1 MMHPI
6 RRCGCVVGAAVALMA
21 VTPRAL
27 AEDTLK
33 LAIAERG
40 AWSSAAP
47 ELGQQAGLFKK
58 HGIVLELTYPGVDD
72 DIELPVISGEV
83 DVGIGVG
90 VVDVLRAY
98 ATKAAPA
105 RIIGANMTGSAGYWY
120 VLATS
125 SIKTAKD
132 ITGRTIA
139 YSKNGASGPYDVF
152 DLMDRY
158 RVRPRP
164 MPSAGPTATFDQVTA
179 AKIDVGW
186 ATPPFGIDAIEKS
199 QIRIIAR
206 ANDIPRI
213 RDKTVHV
220 MIAHVDELQN
230 RKDILA
236 RFVQGY
242 RDTIAWMYSDPA
254 ALRAYANLAGVS
266 EGLTRRLR
274 DEFYTKEMLSPDNI
288 RGLDV
293 VAKEAKYAPLSKRQ
307 LADLVQIP
315 APQRVKSST
324 GFGEWLRVFPP
335 QSP

>member
-1 MMHPI
+1 
-6 RRCGCVVGAAVALMA
+6 
-21 VTPRAL
+21 
-27 AEDTLK
+27 
-33 LAIAERG
+33 
-40 AWSSAAP
+40 
-47 ELGQQAGLFKK
+47 
-58 HGIVLELTYPGVDD
+58 
-72 DIELPVISGEV
+72 
-83 DVGIGVG
+83 
-90 VVDVLRAY
+90 
-98 ATKAAPA
+98 
-105 RIIGANMTGSAGYWY
+105 
-120 VLATS
+120 
-125 SIKTAKD
+125 
-132 ITGRTIA
+132 
-139 YSKNGASGPYDVF
+139 
-152 DLMDRY
+152 
-158 RVRPRP
+158 

-206 ANDIPRI
+206 ANDIPRN

-254 ALRAYANLAGVS
+254 ALRAYADLAGVS

-324 GFGEWLRVFPP
+324 GFGEWLRVFSP